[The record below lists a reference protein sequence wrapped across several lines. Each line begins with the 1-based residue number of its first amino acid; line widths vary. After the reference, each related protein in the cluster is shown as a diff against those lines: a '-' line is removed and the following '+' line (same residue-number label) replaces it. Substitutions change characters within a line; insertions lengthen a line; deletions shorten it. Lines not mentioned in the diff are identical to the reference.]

1 MGSDFSKLKE
11 RWRNEQADRA
21 RRSIELRRLVDER
34 AIPVFRR
41 YGVCKVYLFGS
52 VAAGTAGPRSDIDML
67 AMPVAAEAFWS
78 LRRDLEAALGQRLDL
93 YTQRDDPE
101 FVRKIME
108 RGELIYEV
116 QPGASEGGC

>member
-1 MGSDFSKLKE
+1 VGSDFSKLKE
-11 RWRNEQADRA
+11 RWRTEQADRA

-41 YGVCKVYLFGS
+41 YGACKVYLFGS

-67 AMPVAAEAFWS
+67 AMPVAAEAFWR

>member
-1 MGSDFSKLKE
+1 
-11 RWRNEQADRA
+11 
-21 RRSIELRRLVDER
+21 
-34 AIPVFRR
+34 
-41 YGVCKVYLFGS
+41 
-52 VAAGTAGPRSDIDML
+52 ML

-93 YTQRDDPE
+93 YTQHDDPE

>member
-1 MGSDFSKLKE
+1 
-11 RWRNEQADRA
+11 
-21 RRSIELRRLVDER
+21 
-34 AIPVFRR
+34 
-41 YGVCKVYLFGS
+41 VYLFGS

-67 AMPVAAEAFWS
+67 AMPVAAEAFWC